1 MEDAPE
7 GVAGEGNNLAEQHSA
22 GDEVVA
28 SAREVELI
36 HDGEGLSVIGEPS
49 AVERFLD
56 SVGLSQLAQDLPLAR
71 LGVALDRGST
81 IADSVAHAIEQVG
94 RYVKLTKESAEQV
107 KEFGLMPT
115 KTKGIS
121 HAMLGDPGSISK
133 WIQIEDG
140 PASFLTNPAV
150 LSGAAGVMAQLA
162 RQQEAKELKQLLV
175 AIDGKLDDVRRRQRD
190 EVLAKMD
197 RVSFVIDEAM
207 TIREH
212 GGDRETAW
220 DKVKAEVGTI
230 AEVQADALRAI
241 EALADKA
248 AENTGVGALAKATQE
263 IESEVGVWLAVLARC
278 FQLQNEHAILELDH
292 VLDAAPSRLD
302 GHRLGLDAALQE
314 RRGKIVAKTGQLMSK
329 LDVAGGVA
337 RENVLLHARASR
349 AVINSINA
357 VGGSI
362 DDFHVPFA
370 IEPDREALE
379 PIRWRDAVRDSQ
391 QRKNAAAE
399 AAPKVGAAVVGVGAL
414 VATVVLK
421 GGDSKGSSG
430 GQA

>member
-1 MEDAPE
+1 MDDAPDE
-7 GVAGEGNNLAEQHSA
+7 VAGESNGL
-22 GDEVVA
+22 DERRDECDDAVSTA
-28 SAREVELI
+28 HGVELI
-36 HDGEGLSVIGEPS
+36 HDGEGLAVIGEPS
-49 AVERFLD
+49 AVERFLG
-56 SVGLSQLAQDLPLAR
+56 SVGLLSLAQDLPLVN
-71 LGVALDRGST
+71 LGAALDSGSKL
-81 IADSVAHAIEQVG
+81 ADSAARVVENAG
-94 RYVKLTKESAEQV
+94 RYVRLTKESAEQV

-133 WIQIEDG
+133 WIQVEDG

-175 AIDGKLDDVRRRQRD
+175 SIDGKLDDVRRRQRD

-207 TIREH
+207 AIREH

-220 DKVKAEVGTI
+220 DKVKSEAGTI

-248 AENTGVGALAKATQE
+248 TEKTGVGALAKATQE

-278 FQLQNEHAILELDH
+278 FQLQNEYAVLELDH
-292 VLDAAPSRLD
+292 VLDAAPSSLD

-314 RRGKIVAKTGQLMSK
+314 RRGKIVAKTGQLMNR
-329 LDVAGGVA
+329 LDVAGGIA

-349 AVINSINA
+349 AVIDSINS

-370 IEPDREALE
+370 IEPDREALT
-379 PIRWRDAVRDSQ
+379 PVRWRHAIRDSQ
-391 QRKNAAAE
+391 QLKNAAAE
-399 AAPKVGAAVVGVGAL
+399 AGPKVAATVVGAGAL
-414 VATVVLK
+414 ALAVVLK
-421 GGDSKGSSG
+421 GGDSKNSSG

>member
-1 MEDAPE
+1 MDDAPKKIA
-7 GVAGEGNNLAEQHSA
+7 GVGNGL
-22 GDEVVA
+22 DERHCDSDELVA
-28 SAREVELI
+28 SARGVELI
-36 HDGEGLSVIGEPS
+36 HDGQGLAVVGEPS

-56 SVGLSQLAQDLPLAR
+56 SVGLLPLAQGLPLVK
-71 LGVALDRGST
+71 LGAALDSGSK
-81 IADSVAHAIEQVG
+81 IADSVAHAIEHAG
-94 RYVKLTKESAEQV
+94 RYVRLTKESAEQV
-107 KEFGLMPT
+107 KEIGLMPT
-115 KTKGIS
+115 KTQGIS
-121 HAMLGDPGSISK
+121 HAMLGDPGSINK

-150 LSGAAGVMAQLA
+150 LSGTAGVMAQLA
-162 RQQEAKELKQLLV
+162 RQQEVKELKQLLIS
-175 AIDGKLDDVRRRQRD
+175 IDGKLSDARRRQRD

-220 DKVKAEVGTI
+220 DKAKAEVGTI

-248 AENTGVGALAKATQE
+248 ADKTGVGPLAKATQE

-278 FQLQNEHAILELDH
+278 FQLQNEYAILELDH
-292 VLDAAPSRLD
+292 VFDTAPSSLD
-302 GHRLGLDAALQE
+302 GHRLGLDAAHQE
-314 RRGKIVAKTGQLMSK
+314 RRGKIVAKTGQLMNK
-329 LDVAGGVA
+329 LDTAGGVA
-337 RENVLLHARASR
+337 RENVLLHARGSR

-357 VGGSI
+357 VGMSI

-379 PIRWRDAVRDSQ
+379 PIRWRDAIRDSQ
-391 QRKNAAAE
+391 QLKNAAAE
-399 AAPKVGAAVVGVGAL
+399 AAPKVGMLVVLGAA
-414 VATVVLK
+414 VVLK
-421 GGDSKGSSG
+421 GSGSKDSSD

>member
-1 MEDAPE
+1 MDDAPE
-7 GVAGEGNNLAEQHSA
+7 EVAGEGNGLEERS
-22 GDEVVA
+22 GDSGDAVPTA
-28 SAREVELI
+28 HGVELI
-36 HDGEGLSVIGEPS
+36 HDGEGLAVIGEQS

-56 SVGLSQLAQDLPLAR
+56 SVGLLSLAQDLPLVR
-71 LGVALDRGST
+71 LGVALDSGSK
-81 IADSVAHAIEQVG
+81 IADSAARVVENAG
-94 RYVKLTKESAEQV
+94 RYVRLTKESAEQV

-133 WIQIEDG
+133 WIQIENG
-140 PASFLTNPAV
+140 PTSFLTNPAV

-175 AIDGKLDDVRRRQRD
+175 SIDGKLDDVRRRQRD

-207 TIREH
+207 AIRDH

-230 AEVQADALRAI
+230 AEVQGDALRAL

-248 AENTGVGALAKATQE
+248 VEKTGVGALAKATQE
-263 IESEVGVWLAVLARC
+263 IEAEVGVWLAVLARS
-278 FQLQNEHAILELDH
+278 FQLQNEHAVLELDH
-292 VLDAAPSRLD
+292 VLDTAPSSLD
-302 GHRLGLDAALQE
+302 GHRLGIDAALQD
-314 RRGKIVAKTGQLMSK
+314 RRGKIVAKTGQLMDR
-329 LDVAGGVA
+329 LDVAGGIA

-349 AVINSINA
+349 AVINSINT

-370 IEPDREALE
+370 IEPDREALT

-391 QRKNAAAE
+391 QLRNAAAE
-399 AAPKVGAAVVGVGAL
+399 AGPKVAVGVVGIGTLVVGP
-414 VATVVLK
+414 VLK
-421 GGDSKGSSG
+421 NGDSKGSSG
-430 GQA
+430 GDA